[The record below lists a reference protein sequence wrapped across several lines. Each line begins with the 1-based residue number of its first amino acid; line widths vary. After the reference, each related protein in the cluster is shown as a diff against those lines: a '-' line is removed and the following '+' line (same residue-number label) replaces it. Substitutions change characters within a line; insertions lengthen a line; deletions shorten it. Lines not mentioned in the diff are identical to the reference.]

1 MAEELKKIAYS
12 VQWQAMILTS
22 LLALAHLWH
31 LRSLDFSYQTAL
43 VDTLS
48 IYVLVVLSFF
58 LLDVIQRYYNSKLAF
73 NTGNSALIILLLG
86 ITLSANYGL
95 GVAFHHSNDTNYID
109 YLHENIGYRII
120 IASLLFALVHLRQW
134 SARRQIREDES
145 KALAVAQQR
154 DLVQIEINSIQ
165 QQLKPHFL
173 FNSLNSINALT
184 MTNPEEAQKMV
195 QLLSEF
201 MRGSI
206 QQHQNELVTLEEE
219 LRHLKLYTEIEKVR
233 FGDRL
238 NVDYHI
244 DEDLL
249 SKKLPFL
256 ILQPIIE
263 NAIKYGL
270 YGNTDEITI
279 TISAK
284 MNDNNLQ
291 IEVSNP
297 FDAIT
302 QQTNKGTGFGI
313 QSIQRK
319 LLLIYQRSNLLK
331 TQTKN
336 SIFTATLQIP
346 QL

>member
-1 MAEELKKIAYS
+1 MKEFFQRSTKSIK
-12 VQWQAMILTS
+12 VQALVLLS
-22 LLALAHLWH
+22 LLAV
-31 LRSLDFSYQTAL
+31 AL
-43 VDTLS
+43 LLQLKWQGYGPRYVLPDVLS
-48 IYVLVVLSFF
+48 IF
-58 LLDVIQRYYNSKLAF
+58 LLSLVFISLIDVIQRYYNSKKPF
-73 NTGNSALIILLLG
+73 NESNSALLVVSIG
-86 ITLSANYGL
+86 IVSGMNYFFS
-95 GVAFHHSNDTNYID
+95 GVFSGWNPSYM
-109 YLHENIGYRII
+109 HEVEVSFPVRIMGI
-120 IASLLFALVHLRQW
+120 SLLFLFVHLRFW
-134 SARRQIREDES
+134 SREKQANEEKS
-145 KALAVAQQR
+145 KALAVEQQR
-154 DLVQIEINSIQ
+154 DMVQIEINSIQ

-206 QQHQNELVTLEEE
+206 QQNQSETVTLKEEI
-219 LRHLKLYTEIEKVR
+219 RHLKLYTDIEKVR

-238 NVDYHI
+238 SIEYHL
-244 DEDLL
+244 DEQILE
-249 SKKLPFL
+249 KKLPFL

-270 YGNTDEITI
+270 YGNTDDVTI
-279 TISAK
+279 HISAR
-284 MNDNNLQ
+284 MHEEYLL

-302 QQTNKGTGFGI
+302 QETNKGTGYGI
-313 QSIQRK
+313 RSVQRK
-319 LLLIYQRSNLLK
+319 LLLLYQRGNLLK

-346 QL
+346 QV

>member
-1 MAEELKKIAYS
+1 MIIA
-12 VQWQAMILTS
+12 S
-22 LLALAHLWH
+22 LLAIALSWNLNAQGFH
-31 LRSLDFSYQTAL
+31 YQTVLLDCLSLL
-43 VDTLS
+43 VLTL
-48 IYVLVVLSFF
+48 LSLL
-58 LLDVIQRYYNSKLAF
+58 LLDVIQRYFNSKLAF
-73 NTGNSALIILLLG
+73 NTSNTALLVLMFA
-86 ITLSANYGL
+86 ITISVNYWL
-95 GVAFHHSNDTNYID
+95 ASSFHRSTDSG
-109 YLHENIGYRII
+109 YLHFLNATIVYRSVIVGLL
-120 IASLLFALVHLRQW
+120 LLFAHMRFW
-134 SARRQIREDES
+134 SARRQQREVES

-154 DLVQIEINSIQ
+154 DMVQIEIKSIQ

-206 QQHQNELVTLEEE
+206 QQHQSELVSLKEEI
-219 LRHLKLYTEIEKVR
+219 RHLQLYTDIEKVR

-238 NVDYHI
+238 NVDYEI
-244 DEDLL
+244 DDSLL
-249 SKKLPFL
+249 DKKLPFL

-270 YGNTDEITI
+270 YGNTEEITI
-279 TISAK
+279 SISAK
-284 MNDNNLQ
+284 MNENNLE
-291 IEVSNP
+291 ISVSNP

-302 QQTNKGTGFGI
+302 QETNKGTGFGI